1 MHRPRTFFILS
12 PAHSGGKR
20 ARQLTRP
27 DSTLDLSVRLRTSGA
42 ALGDVYAFMS
52 ALYFRGKLAYATAF
66 AHASPAAVTIIV
78 PGRGL
83 LAPDQPVTDGDLA
96 AFGDVPV
103 DPRDPRYRDPL
114 IRDLRRLDQI
124 LDDPDRV
131 VLLGSIATGKYVDP
145 MLEVLSSRVWF
156 PRDFV
161 GRGDMS
167 RGGLL
172 LRSAAAGCE
181 LEYIPVEGAARTGPR
196 PPRLDDVVS
205 RHARPRVRPERA

>member
-1 MHRPRTFFILS
+1 MHQPRTFFILS

-20 ARQLTRP
+20 ARQLTNP
-27 DSTLDLSVRLRTSGA
+27 DSTFDLSVRLRTSGA
-42 ALGDVYAFMS
+42 ALGEVYAFMS
-52 ALYFRGKLAYATAF
+52 SLYFRGKLAYAAAF
-66 AHASPAAVTIIV
+66 AHSDPLAVTVIV

-83 LAPDQPVTDGDLA
+83 LRPDLNVTARDLVG
-96 AFGDVPV
+96 FGDIPV
-103 DPRDPRYRDPL
+103 DPDDTRYRGPL
-114 IRDLRRLDQI
+114 IRDLRRLASV
-124 LDDPDRV
+124 LDGSDRV

-172 LRSAAAGCE
+172 LRSAAAGRE
-181 LEYIPVEGAARTGPR
+181 LEYVRVDGAARTGRR
-196 PPRLDDVVS
+196 PPRLDDVLS
-205 RHARPRVRPERA
+205 RRAAPRVRSERS